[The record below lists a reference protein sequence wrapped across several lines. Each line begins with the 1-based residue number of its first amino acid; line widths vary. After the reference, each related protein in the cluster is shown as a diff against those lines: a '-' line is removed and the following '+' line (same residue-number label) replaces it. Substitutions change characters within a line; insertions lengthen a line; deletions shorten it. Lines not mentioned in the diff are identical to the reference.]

1 MTIKPLKGIHHV
13 SAITAN
19 ALDNYTFYTK
29 VLGLRLVKKTVNQD
43 DTSVYH
49 LFYADERGNPGTDLT
64 FFEIPRAGRT
74 YPGTNSITATS
85 LRVSDD
91 HALQYWKDRF
101 EQLHVDHDDIQV
113 VNGRSSLSF
122 RDKEGQRLVLVSDEN
137 NSGVSGGKPWE
148 KSPVP
153 VENGIIGLGPV
164 ELTVSRPERTA
175 NILTDLMGFR
185 ELAGYVRQTDQKK
198 VRVFETGE
206 GGTGAEIHLIEDNE
220 SSRERPG
227 RGSVHHVAF
236 RVEDEEELNKWVQL
250 LKESHLP
257 NSGFVERYYFR
268 SLYFREPNGILFE
281 LATDG
286 PGFEGDEDFE
296 HLGENLAL
304 PPYFE
309 PQRNEIEAKLK
320 PLITNES

>member
-13 SAITAN
+13 SALTAN
-19 ALDNYTFYTK
+19 AKENYQFYTK

-74 YPGTNSITATS
+74 YPGTNSISATS
-85 LRVSDD
+85 LRVKNDI
-91 HALQYWKDRF
+91 ALHYWKNRF
-101 EQLHVDHDDIQV
+101 ETLEVDHDEIQV
-113 VNGRSSLSF
+113 VMGRATLSF
-122 RDKEGQRLVLVSDEN
+122 RDHEGQRLILVSDETN
-137 NSGVSGGKPWE
+137 IGVEGGKPWD
-148 KSPVP
+148 KSTVP
-153 VENGIIGLGPV
+153 SENGIVGLGPV
-164 ELTVSRPERTA
+164 VLTVSRPERTI
-175 NILTDLMGFR
+175 NVLTNLMGFR
-185 ELAGYVRQTDQKK
+185 EKQGYTRNNDQKE

-206 GGTGAEIHLIEDNE
+206 GGTGAEVHIIEDAENN
-220 SSRERPG
+220 RERPG

-236 RVEDEEELNKWVQL
+236 RVEDEEELRKWVEL
-250 LKESHLP
+250 LKNNHLP

-286 PGFEGDEDFE
+286 PGFEDDEDFE

-309 PQRNEIEAKLK
+309 HQREEIEAKLK
-320 PLITNES
+320 PLDTKES

>member
-19 ALDNYTFYTK
+19 AKDNYTFYTK

-85 LRVSDD
+85 LRVSNDK
-91 HALQYWKDRF
+91 ALQYWKDRL
-101 EQLHVDHDDIQV
+101 EQFDVDHDEIQV
-113 VNGRSSLSF
+113 VNGHSSLPF
-122 RDKEGQRLVLVSDEN
+122 RDKEGQRLVLISDEN
-137 NSGVSGGKPWE
+137 NRGVAGGKPWD

-153 VENGIIGLGPV
+153 VEHGIIGLGPV

-185 ELAGYVRQTDQKK
+185 ELTGYVRQNDQKK

-206 GGTGAEIHLIEDNE
+206 GGTGAKIHLIEDNE
-220 SSRERPG
+220 SSRERAG

-236 RVEDEEELNKWVQL
+236 RVEDEEELNKWVKL

-296 HLGENLAL
+296 HLGEHLAL

-309 PQRNEIEAKLK
+309 SQRNEIEAKLK
-320 PLITNES
+320 PLYTKES